1 MTDRESLQ
9 ITSSGYICGMRATR
23 AARIGFAASMAALGI
38 LGLIYGD
45 FALVWQ
51 PVPAWLPGRQA
62 LAYLCAAIELAG
74 GLALLW
80 SRTAAAAA
88 RVLLVYVLIWLLLL
102 RVPQVLSQ
110 PLIEV
115 SWLGWG
121 ETAMIVA
128 GAWVLFES
136 LTSSREHSYLR
147 FITAERGVHAAQVL
161 FGLAVLPVGLS
172 HWVYATESAQ
182 LVAAFLPWH
191 VGLAQFTGA
200 AYLAAGVAILTGF
213 RGRLA
218 ARLCALMMTLITL
231 LVWIPEI
238 VKAPQARLPWTAFVI
253 SWTLAASAWVVADS
267 FALRMAGQRAQIQP
281 A

>member
-1 MTDRESLQ
+1 
-9 ITSSGYICGMRATR
+9 
-23 AARIGFAASMAALGI
+23 MAALGI
-38 LGLIYGD
+38 LGLVYGD

-80 SRTAAAAA
+80 PRTAAVAA

-128 GAWVLFES
+128 GA
-136 LTSSREHSYLR
+136 
-147 FITAERGVHAAQVL
+147 
-161 FGLAVLPVGLS
+161 
-172 HWVYATESAQ
+172 
-182 LVAAFLPWH
+182 
-191 VGLAQFTGA
+191 
-200 AYLAAGVAILTGF
+200 
-213 RGRLA
+213 
-218 ARLCALMMTLITL
+218 
-231 LVWIPEI
+231 
-238 VKAPQARLPWTAFVI
+238 
-253 SWTLAASAWVVADS
+253 
-267 FALRMAGQRAQIQP
+267 
-281 A
+281 

>member
-1 MTDRESLQ
+1 
-9 ITSSGYICGMRATR
+9 MRVTMG
-23 AARIGFAASMAALGI
+23 ARTGFAASMAALGI
-38 LGLIYGD
+38 LGFIYGD

-51 PVPAWLPGRQA
+51 PVPAGVPGRQA
-62 LAYLCAAIELAG
+62 LAYLSAAIELTG

-80 SRTAAAAA
+80 SRTAAAASRA
-88 RVLLVYVLIWLLLL
+88 LFVYVLIWLLLL

-110 PLIEV
+110 PLVEV
-115 SWLGWG
+115 SWLGCG

-128 GAWVLFES
+128 GVWVLFAM
-136 LTSSREHSYLR
+136 LTSSRERSYLR
-147 FITAERGVHAAQVL
+147 FITAGRGVHAAQVL

-172 HWVYATESAQ
+172 HWVYTTESAQ
-182 LVAAFLPWH
+182 MIPAFLPWH
-191 VGLAQFTGA
+191 VGLARFTGA

-213 RGRLA
+213 RARLA

-267 FALRMAGQRAQIQP
+267 FALRMAARRAQIQP